1 MNTDT
6 DPRQE
11 YERKILRQ
19 LKLLNFFMAFFGLMF
34 IGLIVGGVFV
44 GYTVVTFVNNT
55 QKQIT
60 NFEQTTTEK
69 LDVKSQVCNG
79 TDSFSAFIK
88 SNTDAC
94 R

>member
-1 MNTDT
+1 MND
-6 DPRQE
+6 E
-11 YERKILRQ
+11 IERKLLRQ
-19 LKLLNFFMAFFGLMF
+19 LKLLNFWISTFGVLLLVTLGIIGFLMF
-34 IGLIVGGVFV
+34 QAVMFMKSTGD
-44 GYTVVTFVNNT
+44 
-55 QKQIT
+55 KIT
-60 NFEQTTTEK
+60 NFQETTTEK